1 METQFTKIDDTQA
14 LDEWFDRSHR
24 QAVILFKHS
33 STCPIS
39 SAAYREMKAL
49 GGEVGIIVVQRARD
63 ASREVAARTGVRHE
77 SPQAFI
83 IRNGQSVWTA
93 SHWNIT
99 ADAVAEALREQQG
112 SMTAKG

>member
-1 METQFTKIDDTQA
+1 
-14 LDEWFDRSHR
+14 
-24 QAVILFKHS
+24 
-33 STCPIS
+33 
-39 SAAYREMKAL
+39 MKAL
-49 GGEVGIIVVQRARD
+49 GGEIGLIVVQRARA

-99 ADAVAEALREQQG
+99 SDAVADALREQQG

>member
-1 METQFTKIDDTQA
+1 MEIQFTKVDDIHT
-14 LDEWFDRSHR
+14 LDEWLDRSHQ
-24 QAVILFKHS
+24 QAVVLFKHS

-39 SAAYREMKAL
+39 SAAYREMKQL
-49 GGEVGIIVVQRARD
+49 GTEVGIVVVQRARD
-63 ASREVAARTGVRHE
+63 VSREVAARTGVRHE
-77 SPQAFI
+77 SPQVFI

-99 ADAVAEALREQQG
+99 SDAVAAALREQQG